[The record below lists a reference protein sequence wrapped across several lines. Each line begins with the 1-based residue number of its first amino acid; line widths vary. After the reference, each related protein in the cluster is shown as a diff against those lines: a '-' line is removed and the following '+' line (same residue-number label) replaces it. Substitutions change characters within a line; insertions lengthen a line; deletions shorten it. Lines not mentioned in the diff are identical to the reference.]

1 VRNADGKRLMSVPLS
16 HAPWV
21 PWLTVKLLG
30 SEGGGGGEE
39 KGGVGRKPDNG
50 GGGGGKKQRGETGAR
65 AGFIDRRARGVVM
78 SEKGGGIYR
87 GGGATTVLTNYT
99 FLIRNI

>member
-50 GGGGGKKQRGETGAR
+50 GGGEEGKKRGERLGHALVSLTG
-65 AGFIDRRARGVVM
+65 VQ
-78 SEKGGGIYR
+78 GGW
-87 GGGATTVLTNYT
+87 
-99 FLIRNI
+99 

>member
-30 SEGGGGGEE
+30 SEGGGG
-39 KGGVGRKPDNG
+39 
-50 GGGGGKKQRGETGAR
+50 
-65 AGFIDRRARGVVM
+65 
-78 SEKGGGIYR
+78 
-87 GGGATTVLTNYT
+87 
-99 FLIRNI
+99 

>member
-99 FLIRNI
+99 FL